1 MQQSRYQP
9 LTGQK
14 STGESAVM
22 RVVQT
27 DACKNPLSRLT
38 TLFLGDCFVQ
48 IQQQIRHH
56 CHRGVSGGIDSLR
69 TQ

>member
-9 LTGQK
+9 LTGRK
-14 STGESAVM
+14 NNGESAVM

-27 DACKNPLSRLT
+27 DAYENPLSRLT

-56 CHRGVSGGIDSLR
+56 GHCGVSGGIDSLR
-69 TQ
+69 TR